1 MLIYRCVCSY
11 LPDADGRRLRRG
23 TQTYFLLKQLMICV
37 PLRRLRNLRPVIQT

>member
-23 TQTYFLLKQLMICV
+23 TQTYFKKTINDLRN
-37 PLRRLRNLRPVIQT
+37 LRRLRNLRPVIQT